1 MQENA
6 VFDYDLAELSADQL
20 EPESLF
26 DSDLEVELAI
36 QLFDAPDNTQD
47 NPADIPEGIDYAQI
61 SLDNIE
67 IKCIENTE
75 KAKKQLEAAQIYLTE
90 IGYFP
95 LLSAEQEIEMGRK
108 IQKGCMG
115 ARNKMIESN
124 LRLVVKI
131 ARRYINRGLP
141 LLDLIA
147 EGNLGLIRAAEKFD
161 PEKGF
166 RFSTYGTWW
175 IRQNIERA
183 IMSQTRTIRL
193 PIHIAKEMNAYLR
206 IRRERAQKLDHEP
219 TSQDIALTVNKSVS
233 DVERILALNE
243 KTSSLDSPFIDGSEK
258 QLMDSIA
265 DPESLDPCIEL
276 VEQKLH
282 EDLSAWLLM
291 LSEKQR
297 EVITRRFG
305 LNGHEHGSLEE
316 VGLAVG
322 LTRERVRQIQI
333 EALRRL
339 KEIVVSQ
346 GLEETILF
354 SN

>member
-1 MQENA
+1 MTQEYA
-6 VFDYDLAELSADQL
+6 
-20 EPESLF
+20 LF
-26 DSDLEVELAI
+26 DEETTLLKSIDFGSDSKVEPDLFLEADLTVQFEGPIVCDQDETLELKEVESA
-36 QLFDAPDNTQD
+36 
-47 NPADIPEGIDYAQI
+47 
-61 SLDNIE
+61 S
-67 IKCIENTE
+67 E
-75 KAKKQLEAAQIYLTE
+75 KSKKQLEAAQIYLTE

-95 LLSAEQEIEMGRK
+95 LLSAEQEIEIGRS
-108 IQKGCMG
+108 IQKGCLKS
-115 ARNKMIESN
+115 RNKMIESN

-131 ARRYINRGLP
+131 ARRYINRGLA

-206 IRRERAQKLDHEP
+206 ITRESSQTLDHEP
-219 TSQDIALTVNKSVS
+219 TTQDIALKVNKPVA

-243 KTSSLDSPFIDGSEK
+243 KTSSLDKPFLGSSEK
-258 QLMDSIA
+258 HLMDSIA
-265 DPESLDPCIEL
+265 DPEAQDPCDEL
-276 VEQKLH
+276 VEENLND
-282 EDLSAWLLM
+282 ELGFWLDM

-305 LNGHEHGSLEE
+305 LHGHESGSLEE
-316 VGLAVG
+316 VGAAVG
-322 LTRERVRQIQI
+322 LTRERVRQIQL

-339 KEIVVSQ
+339 KEILLSR
-346 GLEETILF
+346 GLDQAILF
-354 SN
+354 SP

>member
-1 MQENA
+1 MMQENA
-6 VFDYDLAELSADQL
+6 VFDYDMVIPSQETESEIIL
-20 EPESLF
+20 ESEEVVLEIQSFDPE
-26 DSDLEVELAI
+26 DNVELKGV
-36 QLFDAPDNTQD
+36 
-47 NPADIPEGIDYAQI
+47 ESY
-61 SLDNIE
+61 
-67 IKCIENTE
+67 TE
-75 KAKKQLEAAQIYLTE
+75 KSKKQLEAAQIYLAD

-95 LLSAEQEIEMGRK
+95 LLSAEQEIEMGRR
-108 IQKGCMG
+108 IQNGCLG
-115 ARNKMIESN
+115 SRNKMIESN

-131 ARRYINRGLP
+131 ARRYINRGLA

-193 PIHIAKEMNAYLR
+193 PIHIAKEMNSYLR
-206 IRRERAQKLDHEP
+206 IGRDRSSDHEP
-219 TSQDIALTVNKSVS
+219 TTQEIAFKVNKPVA

-243 KTSSLDSPFIDGSEK
+243 KTTSLDTPFLGGSEK
-258 QLMDSIA
+258 HLMDAIA

-276 VEQKLH
+276 EEEKLH
-282 EDLSAWLLM
+282 EELGAWLDM
-291 LSEKQR
+291 LSDKQR

-305 LNGHEHGSLEE
+305 LKGYEHGSLEE
-316 VGLAVG
+316 VGAAVG

-339 KEIVVSQ
+339 KEIVLSK
-346 GLEETILF
+346 GLNQTVLF
-354 SN
+354 PN

>member
-1 MQENA
+1 MMQDNA
-6 VFDYDLAELSADQL
+6 VFNYDIVTQNQDSNVSEILL
-20 EPESLF
+20 EP
-26 DSDLEVELAI
+26 DLEVTLEI
-36 QLFDAPDNTQD
+36 QVFDN
-47 NPADIPEGIDYAQI
+47 EE
-61 SLDNIE
+61 NIE
-67 IKCIENTE
+67 LKCVENYTE
-75 KAKKQLEAAQIYLTE
+75 KSKKQLEAAQIYLAE

-95 LLSAEQEIEMGRK
+95 LLSAEQEIEMGRR
-108 IQKGCMG
+108 IQKGCL
-115 ARNKMIESN
+115 ASRNKMIESN

-131 ARRYINRGLP
+131 ARRYINRGLA

-183 IMSQTRTIRL
+183 IMSQTCTIRL
-193 PIHIAKEMNAYLR
+193 PIHIAKERNAYLR
-206 IRRERAQKLDHEP
+206 IGREIAQKLDHEP
-219 TSQDIALTVNKSVS
+219 TSQDIAFKANKSVA

-243 KTSSLDSPFIDGSEK
+243 KTSSLDMPFLGGSEK
-258 QLMDSIA
+258 HLVDAIA
-265 DPESLDPCIEL
+265 DPESMDPCLEL
-276 VEQKLH
+276 VGQKLH
-282 EDLSAWLLM
+282 EELGAWLNM

-305 LNGHEHGSLEE
+305 LHGHEHGSLEE
-316 VGLAVG
+316 VGAAVG

-339 KEIVVSQ
+339 KEIVLSK
-346 GLEETILF
+346 GLDQAVLF
-354 SN
+354 SI